1 MDDETSGDRVKAEQL
16 AQVDASEGGE
26 TAKKF
31 PSFFQNSTF
40 ALACL
45 LFEVASPTLKPGKR
59 ISISASAR
67 QTSDP
72 FLQPKLTL
80 NLPFLLAVASY

>member
-31 PSFFQNSTF
+31 PSFFQNGTF
-40 ALACL
+40 ALAYL
-45 LFEVASPTLKPGKR
+45 LFEVASPNLKPCKR
-59 ISISASAR
+59 SQALALALASR
-67 QTSDP
+67 KQ
-72 FLQPKLTL
+72 
-80 NLPFLLAVASY
+80 VAYVRPLIRYSSRS